1 MTTYEFEHTVTTTAT
16 PAAVWARWSDPADWP
31 SWDEGL
37 EKVTL
42 DGEFVVGAR
51 GELTVTGQPPLPYVL
66 TEVRPNEG
74 FTDETEMPG
83 GILRFS
89 HRIEPAGDCRWLL
102 THRLEIDGS
111 DELKAMGPMITED
124 FPDAVGALARMCE

>member
-16 PAAVWARWSDPADWP
+16 PAAVWAKWGDPVDWP

-37 EKVTL
+37 ERVTL
-42 DGEFVVGAR
+42 NGEFVTGAR
-51 GELTVTGQPPLPYVL
+51 GELTVAGQPPLGYVL
-66 TEVRPNEG
+66 TDVRPGEG

-83 GILRFS
+83 GVLRFV
-89 HRIEPAGDCRWLL
+89 HRIEPAGDGRWLL

-111 DELKAMGPMITED
+111 DELAALGPMITED
-124 FPDAVGALARMCE
+124 FPEAVGALAKMCE

>member
-1 MTTYEFEHTVTTTAT
+1 MTTYGFEHTVTTTAT

-89 HRIEPAGDCRWLL
+89 HRIEPAGDGRWLL